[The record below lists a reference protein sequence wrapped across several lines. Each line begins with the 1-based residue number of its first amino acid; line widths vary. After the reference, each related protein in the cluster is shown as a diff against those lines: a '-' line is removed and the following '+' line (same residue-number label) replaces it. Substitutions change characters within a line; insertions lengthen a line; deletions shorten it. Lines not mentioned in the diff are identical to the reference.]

1 MASNFIPP
9 IPIGQFKPSSEAIAS
24 WLYEIWKYLQ
34 ENPIPAGDDVSDEA
48 TRVAQNYVTVNVP
61 PMIASAIAALQ
72 YSDFVNGTT
81 LPVYRA
87 SNDEIDNPDLLEAW
101 AEGCRFALVD
111 DEAFF
116 IMIKNGETIT
126 LLQVLTE
133 EQAQGVVSVNGQQ
146 GVVILG
152 SDDIPN
158 NSSIQGETISDALVN
173 LGADISKKIIRVP
186 QTGQMAVSAS
196 YGGGNI
202 ATANDARITSGH
214 YVVGYEIPDTGLL
227 TSNLMVTTSNGSVTV
242 NGSCYSA
249 TTLVLY
255 LAN

>member
-24 WLYEIWKYLQ
+24 WLYEVWKYLQ
-34 ENPIPAGDDVSDEA
+34 ENPIPSGEDVSGEA
-48 TRVAQNYVTVNVP
+48 TQVAQNYVTVNVP

-116 IMIKNGETIT
+116 IMIKNGETVN

-133 EQAQGVVSVNGQQ
+133 EQTQGVISVNGQT
-146 GVVILG
+146 GNVILTT
-152 SDDIPN
+152 SDLSNTSGYITAASLALARPLWIEFPAF
-158 NSSIQGETISDALVN
+158 SSL
-173 LGADISKKIIRVP
+173 P
-186 QTGQMAVSAS
+186 QTVNNALITDKHRPVYWKFSSPRAQGS
-196 YGGGNI
+196 Y
-202 ATANDARITSGH
+202 TT
-214 YVVGYEIPDTGLL
+214 
-227 TSNLMVTTSNGSVTV
+227 VTTSNGSVTV
-242 NGSCYSA
+242 SGSVTEE
-249 TTLVLY
+249 TTLTLLLVQEY
-255 LAN
+255 TA